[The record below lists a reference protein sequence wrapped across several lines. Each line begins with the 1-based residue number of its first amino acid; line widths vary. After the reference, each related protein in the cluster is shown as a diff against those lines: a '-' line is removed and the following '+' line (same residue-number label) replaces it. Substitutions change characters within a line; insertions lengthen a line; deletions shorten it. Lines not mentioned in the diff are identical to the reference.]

1 MSIFFPVALFYAALL
16 ALALWGAWLGWT
28 RSKSPT
34 ARYFVVAMALVWA
47 GFTVADAWQ
56 SYQIFGK
63 TGVAEIISGNF
74 AAPITGSF
82 DSCSL
87 CYEGPAGKV
96 YVVAASRISD
106 GHYVFATETNYSL
119 HFDSGQVEF
128 NHEPLEPGCHTG
140 KAKTGDVV
148 DIVEARKFRLEVG
161 ESADCD

>member
-1 MSIFFPVALFYAALL
+1 MSIFFPIAIFYAVLL

-34 ARYFVVAMALVWA
+34 ARYFTVAMALAWA
-47 GFTVADAWQ
+47 IFTGVEAWN
-56 SYQIFGK
+56 SYQLFSDTGIVELAGGDFGSPVYGDFS
-63 TGVAEIISGNF
+63 T
-74 AAPITGSF
+74 
-82 DSCSL
+82 CSL

-119 HFDSGQVEF
+119 RFDSGQVEF
-128 NHEPLEPGCHTG
+128 NYEPLEPGCYTG
-140 KAKTGDVV
+140 EAKTGDVI

-161 ESADCD
+161 KAASCD